1 MKNQMIQLIL
11 ILCSAILFSACATT
25 GTSHEMSAKDEA
37 RYAQAIENAE
47 ATSPSPIQKDTE
59 YTVVIGESAA
69 QDLLGTA
76 SPSGSDQ
83 AQTSPAN
90 DTATLKPEKQFSISK
105 ADYDAFFAQSPAIVL
120 GRMTLDPITD
130 GGALLGYRVKDLKPF
145 AGVDLVNE
153 DIIVGINGKLPKN
166 PDEYFNAWE
175 NCKKQSNCTVNIQ
188 RGVDRFNLEWNINP

>member
-1 MKNQMIQLIL
+1 MKIQMIQLIL
-11 ILCSAILFSACATT
+11 LCSAILFSACATT

-47 ATSPSPIQKDTE
+47 ADSPSPVQKNKE
-59 YTVVIGESAA
+59 YTVVVGESAA
-69 QDLLGTA
+69 QDLLGSA
-76 SPSGSDQ
+76 SPSETPQPSHATPTNG
-83 AQTSPAN
+83 
-90 DTATLKPEKQFSISK
+90 TAAPKPEKKFTVSK
-105 ADYDAFFAQSPAIVL
+105 ADYDDFFAKSPAVVL

-130 GGALLGYRVKDLKPF
+130 GGALLGYRVKEIKSF

-175 NCKKQSNCTVNIQ
+175 TCKKQSNCTVNIQ
-188 RGVDRFNLEWNINP
+188 RGVDRFNLEWKAE